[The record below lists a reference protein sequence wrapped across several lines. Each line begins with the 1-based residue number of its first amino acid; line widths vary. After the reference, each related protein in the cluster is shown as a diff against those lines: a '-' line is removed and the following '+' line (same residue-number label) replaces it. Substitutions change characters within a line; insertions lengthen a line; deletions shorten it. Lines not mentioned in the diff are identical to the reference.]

1 MSFKLTTKT
10 IIFSHIFIDEAGQA
24 TEAETWLPLGMLVGN
39 ETKVILSGDPMQL
52 GPVVM
57 SRALKDFGD
66 VDSMLKRLSGFE
78 VYKND
83 RWVIY

>member
-1 MSFKLTTKT
+1 
-10 IIFSHIFIDEAGQA
+10 
-24 TEAETWLPLGMLVGN
+24 MLVGK

-66 VDSMLKRLSGFE
+66 VDSMLKRLSEFE

-83 RWVIY
+83 R